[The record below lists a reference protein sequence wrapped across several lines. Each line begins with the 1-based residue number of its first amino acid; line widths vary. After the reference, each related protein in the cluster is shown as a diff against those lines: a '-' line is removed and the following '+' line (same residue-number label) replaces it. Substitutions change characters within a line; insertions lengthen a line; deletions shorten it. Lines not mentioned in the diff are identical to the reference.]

1 MSHLQIRLLGPPQ
14 VFLGGKAITAMR
26 SDKVRALLG
35 YLSIEFNQPHRREK
49 LAGLLWPDYPEASA
63 RASLR
68 RALADMRKVIG
79 DEAAIPHYLHI
90 TRQIIQ
96 FNPESDVWVDA
107 VNFSQLTRI
116 PAQQNPETIQDW
128 VEAVELYEG
137 EFMEGFSLPDC
148 AIYEEL

>member
-1 MSHLQIRLLGPPQ
+1 
-14 VFLGGKAITAMR
+14 MR

-35 YLSIEFNQPHRREK
+35 YLSIEGNKPHRREK
-49 LAGLLWPDYPEASA
+49 LAGLLWPDCPEASA

-79 DEAAIPHYLHI
+79 DEVAIPHYLHI

-148 AIYEEL
+148 AIYEE